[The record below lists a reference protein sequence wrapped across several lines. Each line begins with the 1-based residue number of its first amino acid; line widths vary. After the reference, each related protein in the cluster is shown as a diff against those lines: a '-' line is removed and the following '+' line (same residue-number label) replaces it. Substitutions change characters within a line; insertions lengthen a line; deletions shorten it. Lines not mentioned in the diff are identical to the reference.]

1 MPGIYHQGNRTLQD
15 EFDSRRLADR
25 LNELIIHDT
34 ITDEDKAFIESLNM
48 FFISTN
54 DDEGRPTVSYK
65 GGDPG
70 FIKVL
75 DDKTIAYPGYDGN
88 GMFLT
93 AGNLAT
99 NEDVGLLFISFES
112 PQRLR
117 LHGKATVDTKD
128 PLLEEYVEAQYIVRI
143 KVRNLFMNCARYI
156 PQHNESESSEYVP
169 REGIE
174 TPSPEWK
181 SYDIIKEVLPE
192 DG

>member
-1 MPGIYHQGNRTLQD
+1 MTDIYHKGNRNLQD

-25 LNELIIHDT
+25 LTDLIIHET
-34 ITDEDKAFIESLNM
+34 ITDEDKVFIESLNM
-48 FFISTN
+48 FFISTV
-54 DDEGRPTVSYK
+54 DEDGRPTVSYK

-93 AGNLAT
+93 AGNLAS

-117 LHGKATVDTKD
+117 LHGRASVDTKD
-128 PLLEEYVEAQYIVRI
+128 PLLDEYIEAQYIVRI

-156 PQHNESESSEYVP
+156 PQHNLGEQSEYVP
-169 REGIE
+169 RKGIE
-174 TPSPEWK
+174 TPAPEWK
-181 SYDIIKEVLPE
+181 SYDIIKEVLPKE
-192 DG
+192 G

>member
-1 MPGIYHQGNRTLQD
+1 MPDIYHEGNRDLQD

-25 LNELIIHDT
+25 LTELIIHDT
-34 ITDEDKAFIESLNM
+34 ITDEDKEFIESLNM
-48 FFISTN
+48 FFISTL
-54 DDEGRPTVSYK
+54 DGDGRPTVSYK

-88 GMFLT
+88 GMYLT
-93 AGNLAT
+93 AGNLAA

-117 LHGKATVDTKD
+117 LHGRATVDTND
-128 PLLEEYVEAQYIVRI
+128 PLLEDYVEAKYIVRI
-143 KVRNLFMNCARYI
+143 QVRNLFMNCARYI
-156 PQHNESESSEYVP
+156 PQHQESEPSEYVP

-174 TPSPEWK
+174 TPAPEWK

-192 DG
+192 DK